1 MQLQMKR
8 LSLSLWA
15 MLFSCWMVLA
25 GAYLPEDIA
34 NPHAYSLS
42 NYVANPDNILSQTT
56 VDKLNQLSLSIDH
69 CAEVELVVVAID
81 DMAYTTD
88 VADFSQTLFNAW
100 GIGKKG
106 KNTGVLILL
115 VRNSRDVRIHTGGGM
130 EGVLP
135 DGRCSDIVQNQMI
148 PLLRE
153 EQWDAGIMAGA
164 EAIAMEVT
172 TDEALQELLLE
183 PMPEHT
189 PWGLYLSYYLSISL
203 VIFIL
208 LLLTAYRELNG
219 STNLPRNIRYH
230 KASTKSYLF
239 KVGAIFFPLPNIL
252 LLVWYKKQVLNI
264 RTTLMFCPECKQK
277 MKRLSE
283 KEEDAYLN
291 RAEQTE
297 ETIKSIDYDVWL
309 CPSCYNHIVL
319 PYELSTTRYTRCPY
333 CHAKTY
339 GLVSDVV
346 VSQPTTLSQG
356 RGEKTYACRHCGK
369 TVVKAYAIPAVPVV
383 VAGSGRG
390 SGGGFSGGSFGGGI
404 SFGGG
409 AGGKF

>member
-15 MLFSCWMVLA
+15 MLFSCLLVLA

-34 NPHAYSLS
+34 NPHVCSLS
-42 NYVANPDNILSQTT
+42 NYVANPDNILSQAT

-69 CAEVELVVVAID
+69 RAEVELVVVAID

-130 EGVLP
+130 EGILS

-183 PMPEHT
+183 PMPKHT

-219 STNLPRNIRYH
+219 NTNLPRNIRYH
-230 KASTKSYLF
+230 QATTKSYLF

-264 RTTLMFCPECKQK
+264 RTTPMLCPECKQK

-297 ETIKSIDYDVWL
+297 EMIKSIDYDVWL

-339 GLVSDVV
+339 GLVGDVV

-369 TVVKAYAIPAVPVV
+369 TVVKAYAILAVPVV